1 MEPKVVGKRVK
12 KLIEDYNIDKQ
23 FLATNLNISLKELE
37 EKLEGKQEFFV
48 SDVIIITEILN
59 LDINTVAQIFF
70 GTNMG
75 NKKEGLEEKKKQA

>member
-48 SDVIIITEILN
+48 SDVIIITELFN

-75 NKKEGLEEKKKQA
+75 NKKEGLKKKKKQA

>member
-1 MEPKVVGKRVK
+1 MEPEVVGKRVK
-12 KLIEDYNIDKQ
+12 KLIEDYNIDKE
-23 FLATNLNISLKELE
+23 FLAKNLNISITELE

-48 SDVIIITEILN
+48 SDVIIITELFN

>member
-48 SDVIIITEILN
+48 SDVIIITELFN

>member
-1 MEPKVVGKRVK
+1 MEQKVVGKRVK

>member
-37 EKLEGKQEFFV
+37 EKLEGKQ
-48 SDVIIITEILN
+48 
-59 LDINTVAQIFF
+59 
-70 GTNMG
+70 
-75 NKKEGLEEKKKQA
+75 

>member
-12 KLIEDYNIDKQ
+12 KLIEDYSIDKQ
-23 FLATNLNISLKELE
+23 FLARNLNISLKELE

>member
-48 SDVIIITEILN
+48 SDVIIITELFN

-70 GTNMG
+70 DTNIES
-75 NKKEGLEEKKKQA
+75 KDSEIQEDKKQA

>member
-48 SDVIIITEILN
+48 SDVIIITELFN

-75 NKKEGLEEKKKQA
+75 NKKEGLEKKKKQA